1 MDFSTLLNE
10 KQLAAVSSD
19 AQYTRIIAGA
29 GSGKTRVLTYRIAY
43 LVANLTVAPEAIL
56 AITFTNKVAKEMLQR
71 ATTLVPDIAHR
82 LKIMTYHS
90 FAARFLRSE
99 IHHLGYP
106 RSFTILDDEDQLK
119 IVKTIAVEQGYRRG
133 DEIVKQSMRYISSN
147 KSKGILPETIN
158 IVQEKFAN
166 EKVCLSIY
174 QSYENKL
181 QQMAN
186 LDFDDLL
193 IKAIIVLQNFPDV
206 QRRWQQKFL
215 HILIDE
221 FQDTNDIQHTLLNLL
236 MTSTTSLYV
245 VGDPDQTIYSWRGAN
260 QAIMLELDKKYP
272 IETII
277 LNQNYRSTQTI
288 LNLANTLIEHNH
300 LRVKKDLFSTNKGG
314 DPIVVNRLANHEEE
328 ARWVIQ
334 DIQKQIRERQVSL
347 KDIVILYRANYLTLP
362 FEKELNRLGVAY
374 KIFGGMRFYQ
384 RKEIKDVLAY
394 FKLLMNELDDVSFE
408 RIINVPRRG
417 IGDKTIELLKVEA
430 LKQKLSFVQYIR
442 NLASYTS
449 DLKEKTMIQ
458 LTSMVAIIDRYTLTL
473 KANDELF
480 SESLRQYLDDM
491 GYLQSLKEDDDEEG
505 RLENVQTLFSDMEN
519 FIKENNEAGFE
530 GYLENVALTSSQDEL
545 DHDEY
550 VSLMTIHTAKG
561 LEFDYVYVIGLNEG
575 VFPSLR
581 TMDEHAY
588 LGLEEERRLCYVA
601 FTRAKLHLSLT
612 CSADYSFVISGNLIP
627 SRFFKD
633 AGISFAQ
640 VHPTTFETKRMGSI
654 QSVSPSI
661 PERSK
666 PKEIFASGDRIK
678 HEAFGIGE
686 VLTVIDQSIIEVK
699 FKEVG
704 IKKLIA
710 HHPKITKLYE

>member
-1 MDFSTLLNE
+1 
-10 KQLAAVSSD
+10 
-19 AQYTRIIAGA
+19 
-29 GSGKTRVLTYRIAY
+29 
-43 LVANLTVAPEAIL
+43 
-56 AITFTNKVAKEMLQR
+56 
-71 ATTLVPDIAHR
+71 VPDIAHR

-133 DEIVKQSMRYISSN
+133 DDIVKQSMSYISSN
-147 KSKGILPETIN
+147 KSKGILPESIN
-158 IVQEKFAN
+158 IVQEKFVN

-394 FKLLMNELDDVSFE
+394 FKLLINELDDVSFE

-449 DLKEKTMIQ
+449 DLKEKTTTQ
-458 LTSMVAIIDRYTLTL
+458 LTRMVALIDRYTLTL

-491 GYLQSLKEDDDEEG
+491 GYLQSLKEEDDEEG

-545 DHDEY
+545 DNDAY

-601 FTRAKLHLSLT
+601 FTRAKLHLSLS

-654 QSVSPSI
+654 QSVAPSI

>member
-1 MDFSTLLNE
+1 MDFSSLLNE

-19 AQYTRIIAGA
+19 AQYSRIIAGA
-29 GSGKTRVLTYRIAY
+29 GSGKTRVLTFRIAY
-43 LVANLTVAPEAIL
+43 LVANLNIEPESIL

-71 ATTLVPDIAHR
+71 ATTLVPDIAYR

-106 RSFTILDDEDQLK
+106 KSFTILDDEDQLK
-119 IVKTIAVEQGYRRG
+119 IVKTIAIEKGFRRG
-133 DEIVKQSMRYISSN
+133 DDIVKQSMRYISSN
-147 KSKGILPETIN
+147 KSKGILPDAIHIE
-158 IVQEKFAN
+158 QEKFVN
-166 EKVCLSIY
+166 EKVCLSFY
-174 QSYENKL
+174 QAYEEKL
-181 QQMAN
+181 ARMAN

-193 IKAIIVLQNFPDV
+193 IKAIVILQNFPEV
-206 QRRWQQKFL
+206 KKKWQLKFL

-236 MTSTTSLYV
+236 MTSTTCLYV

-260 QAIMLELDKKYP
+260 QSIMLDLHKKYP

-288 LNLANTLIEHNH
+288 LNLANTLIDHNR
-300 LRVKKDLFSTNKGG
+300 LRVKKDLFSTIMGG
-314 DPIVVNRLANHEEE
+314 DPVVVQRLSSHEEE

-334 DIQKQIRERQVSL
+334 DIQKQIREKKVSL

-362 FEKELNRLGVAY
+362 FEKELNRLKLSY

-384 RKEIKDVLAY
+384 RKEIKDVLGY
-394 FKLLMNELDDVSFE
+394 FKLLINDLDDVSFE

-417 IGDKTIELLKVEA
+417 IGDKTVELLKDEA
-430 LKQKLSFVQYIR
+430 SKHSLSMVQYIR
-442 NLASYTS
+442 SISSFSTAIK
-449 DLKEKTMIQ
+449 DKT
-458 LTSMVAIIDRYTLTL
+458 LTLLVHLVSLIDRYAILL
-473 KANDELF
+473 KDNDELF
-480 SESLRQYLDDM
+480 SESLKQYLQDL
-491 GYLQSLKEDDDEEG
+491 GYLDSLKDDEEEG
-505 RLENVQTLFSDMEN
+505 RLENVQTLFADMEN
-519 FIKENNEAGFE
+519 FIKDNHEAGFE
-530 GYLENVALTSSQDEL
+530 GYLEIVALTSSQD
-545 DHDEY
+545 DIDDDQY

-575 VFPSLR
+575 VFPSIR
-581 TMDEHAY
+581 TMDDSAY

-601 FTRAKLHLSLT
+601 FTRAKLHLSLS
-612 CSADYSFVISGNLIP
+612 CSSDYSFVINGNLIP

-633 AGISFAQ
+633 AGITFANAYQPSF
-640 VHPTTFETKRMGSI
+640 ESNRLGSI
-654 QSVSPSI
+654 QQTSMALHEPA
-661 PERSK
+661 K
-666 PKEIFASGDRIK
+666 PKETYAAGDKIK
-678 HEAFGIGE
+678 HEAFGVGE
-686 VLTVIDQSIIEVK
+686 VLSVIDQSIIEVK

>member
-1 MDFSTLLNE
+1 
-10 KQLAAVSSD
+10 
-19 AQYTRIIAGA
+19 
-29 GSGKTRVLTYRIAY
+29 
-43 LVANLTVAPEAIL
+43 
-56 AITFTNKVAKEMLQR
+56 
-71 ATTLVPDIAHR
+71 
-82 LKIMTYHS
+82 
-90 FAARFLRSE
+90 
-99 IHHLGYP
+99 
-106 RSFTILDDEDQLK
+106 
-119 IVKTIAVEQGYRRG
+119 
-133 DEIVKQSMRYISSN
+133 
-147 KSKGILPETIN
+147 
-158 IVQEKFAN
+158 
-166 EKVCLSIY
+166 
-174 QSYENKL
+174 
-181 QQMAN
+181 
-186 LDFDDLL
+186 
-193 IKAIIVLQNFPDV
+193 
-206 QRRWQQKFL
+206 
-215 HILIDE
+215 
-221 FQDTNDIQHTLLNLL
+221 
-236 MTSTTSLYV
+236 
-245 VGDPDQTIYSWRGAN
+245 
-260 QAIMLELDKKYP
+260 MLELDKKYP

-300 LRVKKDLFSTNKGG
+300 HRVKKDLFSTNKGG

-347 KDIVILYRANYLTLP
+347 KDIVVLYRANYLTLP

-394 FKLLMNELDDVSFE
+394 FKLLINELDDVSFE

-417 IGDKTIELLKVEA
+417 IGDKTIELLKVES

-458 LTSMVAIIDRYTLTL
+458 LTRMVELIDRYTLTL

-545 DHDEY
+545 DNDEY

-601 FTRAKLHLSLT
+601 FTRAKLHLSLS

-640 VHPTTFETKRMGSI
+640 VNSTTFETKRMGSI
-654 QSVSPSI
+654 QSVAPSI